1 MVNLT
6 RVEQLNQQAVRSRSF
21 VLYWMQAS
29 QRTQF
34 NHALEYSI
42 LKANK
47 LNKPLLVYFGLTSSY
62 PEANERHYYF
72 MLEGLKEVKNSLEEK
87 GIKFMIKQTS
97 PETGAV
103 ELSKDASLV
112 VVDKGYTKIE
122 KSWRNY
128 VAEHAR
134 CPVVEVESNV
144 IVPVAVASPKEE
156 YSAATFRPKI
166 KKVLDNYL
174 KPVENNVLQK
184 PSLELALDSFDVDNI
199 PKTVSQLGVDKTVK
213 KSPLFQG
220 GFTQANR
227 LLEVFIKTK
236 LDDYA
241 ELRNDPTKQCTSDL
255 SPYLHFGQISP
266 LHVALNVLVTDAAG
280 KDSFLE
286 ELVVRRELAFNFVY
300 YNRNYDSF
308 NCLPEWCKKTL
319 TEHSSDQRPYLY
331 SLDELENAQTH
342 DPYWNAAQKQM
353 VLTGKM
359 HGYMRMY
366 WGKKIIE
373 WTKTPQ
379 HAYKVALILNNKY
392 ELDGRDPNG
401 FTGVAWCFG
410 KHDRPWKE
418 RVVFGK
424 IRYMNA
430 KGLQRKFDAYG
441 YLKMVEGLVLGNP

>member
-112 VVDKGYTKIE
+112 VVDKGYTQIE

-166 KKVLDNYL
+166 KKVLDN
-174 KPVENNVLQK
+174 
-184 PSLELALDSFDVDNI
+184 
-199 PKTVSQLGVDKTVK
+199 
-213 KSPLFQG
+213 
-220 GFTQANR
+220 
-227 LLEVFIKTK
+227 
-236 LDDYA
+236 
-241 ELRNDPTKQCTSDL
+241 
-255 SPYLHFGQISP
+255 
-266 LHVALNVLVTDAAG
+266 
-280 KDSFLE
+280 
-286 ELVVRRELAFNFVY
+286 
-300 YNRNYDSF
+300 
-308 NCLPEWCKKTL
+308 
-319 TEHSSDQRPYLY
+319 
-331 SLDELENAQTH
+331 
-342 DPYWNAAQKQM
+342 
-353 VLTGKM
+353 
-359 HGYMRMY
+359 
-366 WGKKIIE
+366 
-373 WTKTPQ
+373 
-379 HAYKVALILNNKY
+379 
-392 ELDGRDPNG
+392 
-401 FTGVAWCFG
+401 
-410 KHDRPWKE
+410 
-418 RVVFGK
+418 
-424 IRYMNA
+424 
-430 KGLQRKFDAYG
+430 
-441 YLKMVEGLVLGNP
+441 